1 MRVAIDAR
9 HLGRGRGIARY
20 VEQMLIALVDRFPDD
35 EWVAVVPGR
44 RPVSVPK
51 AAELQRTRLPSRP
64 LYSAAAI
71 SGHPRL
77 DELAG
82 GCDVCWIPAPA
93 PVALSAGKPYVLTI
107 HDRSFE
113 ADPSQFTRYERIWH
127 RVARS
132 RKLAARATE
141 VVVISESSLND
152 LVAAGWPIDP
162 AHTTVIG
169 AGASPSVAPARGV
182 PGSGSR
188 THLLYVG
195 ALEPRKGIET
205 LSAAIEKMR
214 TAGLETPFVVV
225 GEGRLSGLLDGL
237 SGVRVLERQSDTQ
250 LATLYADSIALVVPS
265 SSEGFGSPSVEAAT
279 HAVPSVVSDLPIFQE
294 TLPGGTLTFPVNDSS
309 ALAEALKKICADPKL
324 RDRLGAGAAAA
335 VTDRTWPSAAARLH
349 SVLIRAAG

>member
-35 EWVAVVPGR
+35 EWVAVVPGH
-44 RPVSVPK
+44 RPVSVPN

-64 LYSAAAI
+64 LYAAAAI
-71 SGHPRL
+71 SGSPRL

-82 GCDVCWIPAPA
+82 GSDVCWIPAPA

-127 RVARS
+127 RVARP
-132 RKLAARATE
+132 RNLAARATE

-169 AGASPSVAPARGV
+169 AGASPSVAPAHGI
-182 PGSGSR
+182 PGSGR
-188 THLLYVG
+188 PTHLLYVG

-205 LSAAIEKMR
+205 LSAAIGKMR
-214 TAGLETPFVVV
+214 DDGHETPVVVV
-225 GEGRLSGLLDGL
+225 GEGRLSGFLDGL

-265 SSEGFGSPSVEAAT
+265 NSEGFGSPSVEAAT
-279 HAVPSVVSDLPIFQE
+279 HCVPSVTTDLPIFRE
-294 TLPGGTLTFPVNDSS
+294 TLGAGHLSFPANDAS
-309 ALAEALKKICADPKL
+309 ALAAALSQICADSRL
-324 RDRLGAGAAAA
+324 RDSLGEAAAAA
-335 VTDRTWPSAAARLH
+335 VSGRTWPTAAEHLH
-349 SVLIRAAG
+349 SVLMRAAG

>member
-20 VEQMLIALVDRFPDD
+20 VEQMLIALVDLFPND
-35 EWVAVVPGR
+35 EWVAVVPGH
-44 RPVSVPK
+44 RPVSVPSG
-51 AAELQRTRLPSRP
+51 AELRRTRLPSRP
-64 LYSAAAI
+64 LYAAAAI
-71 SGHPRL
+71 GGHPRL
-77 DELAG
+77 DELAS

-93 PVALSAGKPYVLTI
+93 PIALSAGKPYVLTL

-127 RVARS
+127 RVARP
-132 RKLAARATE
+132 RNLAARATE
-141 VVVISESSLND
+141 VVVISQSSLND
-152 LVAAGWPIDP
+152 LVAADWPIDP

-205 LSAAIEKMR
+205 LSTAIEKMR
-214 TAGLETPFVVV
+214 EAGLETPVVVV

-237 SGVRVLERQSDTQ
+237 SGVRLLGRQSDTQ

-265 SSEGFGSPSVEAAT
+265 SGEGFGSPSVEAAT
-279 HAVPSVVSDLPIFQE
+279 HCVPSVTTDLPIFRE
-294 TLPGGTLTFPVNDSS
+294 TLGAGHLSFPANDAS
-309 ALAEALKKICADPKL
+309 ALAAALSQICADSRL
-324 RDRLGAGAAAA
+324 RDSLGEAAAAA
-335 VTDRTWPSAAARLH
+335 VSGRTWPTAAEHLH
-349 SVLIRAAG
+349 SVLRRAAG